1 MGSHASSEPVRAVLD
16 CVRRIVR
23 ALRESSREA
32 ERKVGI
38 SGAQLFV
45 LQQLAAGPAR
55 SVSELSERTLTHQ
68 SSVSAVV
75 QRLAAAGLIARTR
88 SPTDRRRRDL
98 RLTARGRALVSSA
111 PPLLQDRLIEAV
123 RQLSPGR
130 RLRLASGLLEVVTRM
145 QLPGGAPP
153 MFFEDRV
160 RRGPRPP
167 LAAVASPPRRSHARR

>member
-1 MGSHASSEPVRAVLD
+1 MGSNASAEPVRVVLD

-23 ALRESSREA
+23 ALRESSRES

-55 SVSELSERTLTHQ
+55 SVSELAERTLTHQ

-75 QRLAAAGLIARTR
+75 QRLADAGLVSRQH
-88 SPTDRRRRDL
+88 SHTDRRRTDL
-98 RLTARGRALVSSA
+98 QLTARGRAIVSTA

-123 RQLSPGR
+123 RQLPAGQ
-130 RLRLASGLLEVVTRM
+130 RLRLAYGLAEVVDRM

-153 MFFEDRV
+153 MFFEDRA
-160 RRGPRPP
+160 RRGLPGTTR
-167 LAAVASPPRRSHARR
+167 AASPRRRSRARR

>member
-1 MGSHASSEPVRAVLD
+1 MGSNASAEPVRVVLD

-23 ALRESSREA
+23 ALRESSRES

-45 LQQLAAGPAR
+45 LQQLAAGSAR
-55 SVSELSERTLTHQ
+55 SVSELAERTLTHQ

-75 QRLAAAGLIARTR
+75 QRLADAGLVARQQSR
-88 SPTDRRRRDL
+88 TDRRRTDL
-98 RLTARGRALVSSA
+98 QLTVRGRAVVSTA

-123 RQLSPGR
+123 RQLPAGQ
-130 RLRLASGLLEVVTRM
+130 RLGLASGLAEVVDRM

-153 MFFEDRV
+153 MFFEDRA
-160 RRGPRPP
+160 RRGLSRTR
-167 LAAVASPPRRSHARR
+167 AASPRGRSHARR